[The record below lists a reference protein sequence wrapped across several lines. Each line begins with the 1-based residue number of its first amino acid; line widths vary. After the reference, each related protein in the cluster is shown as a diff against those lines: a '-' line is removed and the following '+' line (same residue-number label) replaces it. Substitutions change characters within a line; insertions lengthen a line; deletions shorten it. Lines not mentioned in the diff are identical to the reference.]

1 MTLHNNELCIL
12 FYPPRLNYFITS
24 IGRKQFVNGSVLSFI
39 FLGNISMHLW
49 LVNYSCWVV
58 VTSDKQYFLTG
69 ALHWHLAMENLWLT
83 QQLWPQ
89 PYPLYLTQQKKHS
102 SLYLFFYNL
111 TLKATL
117 RKLKILNSSVK
128 IMTAYKVILC
138 HQNSLCRHQHVL
150 VKVELVVSRYLDVY
164 WQTRPETPSEE
175 IREDAGKHFR
185 TKQAQNTD
193 EILTQIHSQYCS

>member
-1 MTLHNNELCIL
+1 MGGLGIILGRILPGNWFKQFKVPTTPAQTRTVERIEWGNKTMMTLHNNELCIL

-102 SLYLFFYNL
+102 SLYLFFYNS

-117 RKLKILNSSVK
+117 I
-128 IMTAYKVILC
+128 YKE
-138 HQNSLCRHQHVL
+138 
-150 VKVELVVSRYLDVY
+150 VEN
-164 WQTRPETPSEE
+164 
-175 IREDAGKHFR
+175 
-185 TKQAQNTD
+185 TKF
-193 EILTQIHSQYCS
+193 LL